1 MQILALV
8 LLLCGAV
15 LAAVGRA
22 WPLALTAL
30 GLAAWLLSTTSVLT

>member
-8 LLLCGAV
+8 LLLCGGV

-30 GLAAWLLSTTSVLT
+30 GLAAWLVSTTTLIG